1 MRCADDDIDDVLSRP
16 EKVSPA
22 LLTLLQPAVDEVK
35 ATSSSP
41 VLNVKSTFIISSLVA
56 TVHTPKTG
64 SSWRPFKRTSIR
76 TFVLAACGRYAVFI
90 ADPSSAN

>member
-1 MRCADDDIDDVLSRP
+1 MSQVPAGQRNVVVEIISQSKFLPTEQQGLLLKKGLLRRTAEELEISSETDDDIDDVLSRP

-41 VLNVKSTFIISSLVA
+41 S
-56 TVHTPKTG
+56 
-64 SSWRPFKRTSIR
+64 
-76 TFVLAACGRYAVFI
+76 
-90 ADPSSAN
+90 